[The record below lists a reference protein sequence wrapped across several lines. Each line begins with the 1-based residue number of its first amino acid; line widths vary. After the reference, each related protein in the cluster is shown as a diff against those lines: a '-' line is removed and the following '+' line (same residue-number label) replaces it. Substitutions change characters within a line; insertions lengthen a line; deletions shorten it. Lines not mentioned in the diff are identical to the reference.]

1 MNLRPTFFTKLAAVN
16 VVMDKIPSPSGLMN
30 FMEKSME
37 KNMENESHLA
47 HQKTLVFAAD
57 FVCDQTSQASAELKE
72 IDQALKE
79 MKEATLTVFADLEGL
94 VRAQADF
101 LQSIKQLLTY
111 SQDEELL
118 AAFRLLNNKQTTVTK
133 SLQGAMK
140 LFETQDALSV
150 AVIQSD
156 GHLAAIQKVMAV
168 MQTLPFANIVL
179 PADAQQALLGGAQ

>member
-1 MNLRPTFFTKLAAVN
+1 
-16 VVMDKIPSPSGLMN
+16 MN
-30 FMEKSME
+30 FME
-37 KNMENESHLA
+37 KNMENESHLV
-47 HQKTLVFAAD
+47 HQETLVFAAD

-72 IDQALKE
+72 IDQTLKE
-79 MKEATLTVFADLEGL
+79 MKEATLTVFADLEEL
-94 VRAQADF
+94 VRVQADF

-118 AAFRLLNNKQTTVTK
+118 AAFRLLNNKQTTVIN

-156 GHLAAIQKVMAV
+156 GHLAAIQKVMTV

-179 PADAQQALLGGAQ
+179 PADAQQALLDSAQLTHQQL